1 MRRGF
6 FLYKTEK
13 RKEEKFGS
21 KLPNIELMP
30 ARGGQKGIKMKKEKF
45 AGLGRQRKEVRH
57 INGGMPLGSCLGRR
71 KRDPGAVRLGIGQP
85 PAGGAESS

>member
-6 FLYKTEK
+6 FLYKIEK

-21 KLPNIELMP
+21 KLPNIEL
-30 ARGGQKGIKMKKEKF
+30 GIKMKKEKF